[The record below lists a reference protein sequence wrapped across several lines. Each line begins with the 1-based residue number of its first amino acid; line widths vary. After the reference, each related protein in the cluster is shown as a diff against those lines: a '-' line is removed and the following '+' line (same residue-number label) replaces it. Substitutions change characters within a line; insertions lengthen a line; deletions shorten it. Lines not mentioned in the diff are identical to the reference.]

1 MTDSTAV
8 QDALDEAGY
17 RLTEARRSIADLIA
31 ARNGHFT
38 AADLVADARAR
49 RLGIGRA
56 TIFRTLDVLVDLQAV
71 ERLDLPTGDHAY
83 VACERAHHHHVVC
96 SNCGASRDI
105 DDAGWRAVVR
115 DIERRTGYRI
125 DDHRLELFG
134 VCPDCTRSRP
144 VTEARPTLRLDSSSR
159 PLFAAL
165 ALIALVLAACS
176 PGTASQAPAADAL
189 RVVATTTVFADIVS
203 AIGGAHVTVDSIV
216 PAGSGPEDYEPRPAD
231 ARKISEAELIVSNGV
246 GLDDFLTGIIDAAGS
261 ATAERLVLG
270 DGIPTITIDGEEN
283 PHFWLDPSLVEQYY
297 VPAIRDTLTRL
308 DPLGQDRHRSVGDG
322 VCRLAP
328 RTRRDEPRRSWPSS
342 RPSIASSSPSTTP
355 SRISR
360 RTTTSSSSA

>member
-1 MTDSTAV
+1 MTDATAV

-56 TIFRTLDVLVDLQAV
+56 TIFRTLDVLADLHAV

-134 VCPDCTRSRP
+134 FCPDCQ
-144 VTEARPTLRLDSSSR
+144 
-159 PLFAAL
+159 
-165 ALIALVLAACS
+165 
-176 PGTASQAPAADAL
+176 TA
-189 RVVATTTVFADIVS
+189 
-203 AIGGAHVTVDSIV
+203 G
-216 PAGSGPEDYEPRPAD
+216 
-231 ARKISEAELIVSNGV
+231 
-246 GLDDFLTGIIDAAGS
+246 
-261 ATAERLVLG
+261 
-270 DGIPTITIDGEEN
+270 
-283 PHFWLDPSLVEQYY
+283 
-297 VPAIRDTLTRL
+297 
-308 DPLGQDRHRSVGDG
+308 
-322 VCRLAP
+322 
-328 RTRRDEPRRSWPSS
+328 
-342 RPSIASSSPSTTP
+342 
-355 SRISR
+355 
-360 RTTTSSSSA
+360 